1 MKRILALVLAAMML
15 LSMAACAAST
25 PAADETAAETNTEAV
40 TGVEDGWCTFETAAA
55 FAVGGLTISSFSVPH
70 DAADAVGYLIGD
82 GASSLFVGTD
92 MGVVTLPAKEALARA
107 TCAVLESNHDPE
119 LLARSDRPESL
130 KQRIRGRSGHLS
142 NDQAADALR
151 ELNPQNLRT
160 LLLAHLSSQC
170 NADYLAV
177 EAMAR
182 ALRDLHRADITLAAL
197 AQDEPSALYEF

>member
-1 MKRILALVLAAMML
+1 MRPAR
-15 LSMAACAAST
+15 SWNPTTT
-25 PAADETAAETNTEAV
+25 PN
-40 TGVEDGWCTFETAAA
+40 
-55 FAVGGLTISSFSVPH
+55 SSPAPTVPNRSSSVF
-70 DAADAVGYLIGD
+70 GD
-82 GASSLFVGTD
+82 GADT
-92 MGVVTLPAKEALARA
+92 
-107 TCAVLESNHDPE
+107 
-119 LLARSDRPESL
+119 
-130 KQRIRGRSGHLS
+130 S